1 MRAAVLH
8 ALGKAPRFE
17 EFPEPTPDEG
27 EVSCVCMRPVGIL
40 SLQGPSGRGGGQWQ
54 YWRLCRV

>member
-17 EFPEPTPDEG
+17 EFPEPTPGEG

-40 SLQGPSGRGGGQWQ
+40 SLQGVEDVKSREKSSVGPR
-54 YWRLCRV
+54 